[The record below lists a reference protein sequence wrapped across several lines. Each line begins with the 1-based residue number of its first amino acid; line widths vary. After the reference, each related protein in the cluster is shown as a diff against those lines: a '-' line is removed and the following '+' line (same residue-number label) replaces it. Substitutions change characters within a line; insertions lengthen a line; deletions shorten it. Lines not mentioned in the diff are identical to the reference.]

1 MTIGFKGPTDDV
13 MCCDGNVTYSGFWVK
28 TLCDSSPLLSSS
40 SPFLLLLVF
49 FFPPLVDAQLTSRS
63 EMYGSLQSPNFPE
76 PYPRETQLR
85 WNISVPDGFHIKLYF
100 SHFDLEPS
108 FLCEYD
114 YVKVR
119 PQGIV
124 GSLSFMFETFSAST
138 SIKYEPTLQTANEQK
153 LHFKVLDQL
162 QEENKQNFLIYIWN
176 IRAE

>member
-1 MTIGFKGPTDDV
+1 MRIGFKGPTDDV

-28 TLCDSSPLLSSS
+28 TLSSPLLSSS

-49 FFPPLVDAQLTSRS
+49 FFPQLVDAQLMSRS

-138 SIKYEPTLQTANEQK
+138 SIKYEPTLQTANKQK

-162 QEENKQNFLIYIWN
+162 QEENKQNVLIYIWN